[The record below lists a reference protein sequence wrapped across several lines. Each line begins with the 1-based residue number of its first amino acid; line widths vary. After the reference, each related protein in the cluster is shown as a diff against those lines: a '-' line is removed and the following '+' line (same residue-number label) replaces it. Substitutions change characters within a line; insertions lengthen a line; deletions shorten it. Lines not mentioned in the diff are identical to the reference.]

1 MMQSQSYGSSWY
13 IYITICL
20 QALND
25 DKTEL
30 RFLLVYLH
38 GMDHQYTEHFRR
50 NTLAIADVINFVN
63 TSMLFWACDTN
74 SAEGYRGKFV
84 WVTLYFLF

>member
-1 MMQSQSYGSSWY
+1 MLHASETPRSRESIHLYL
-13 IYITICL
+13 ICYF

-25 DKTEL
+25 AKTEL

-38 GMDHQYTEHFRR
+38 GMDHQDSDRFCR
-50 NTLAIADVINFVN
+50 NTLGNQAVVNFIN

-74 SAEGYRGKFV
+74 SPEGYRG
-84 WVTLYFLF
+84 